1 MTKDDLQSDE
11 DDLAD
16 DSSPLPEAVADQ
28 TDNSRTLIF
37 ACPTCQPTPRSA
49 EPLGGHAWRQACQI
63 LFAQFLDRRKPW
75 EILKNRARRCG
86 P

>member
-37 ACPTCQPTPRSA
+37 ACPTCQPTAPI
-49 EPLGGHAWRQACQI
+49 G
-63 LFAQFLDRRKPW
+63 
-75 EILKNRARRCG
+75 
-86 P
+86 